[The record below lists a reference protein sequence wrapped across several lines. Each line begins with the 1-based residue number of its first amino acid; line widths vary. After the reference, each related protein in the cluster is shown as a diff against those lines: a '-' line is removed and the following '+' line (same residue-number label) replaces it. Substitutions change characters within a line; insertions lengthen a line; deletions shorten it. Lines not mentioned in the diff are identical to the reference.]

1 MRTILTTI
9 FVFSLVLT
17 PILEGVVRG
26 EVKNLSADQKITAKI
41 KAFDKKFFKGFDVY
55 SAGTQE
61 APTALLFDRKD
72 QHHLPAQDWGGP
84 LSEPTQDWGGPLS
97 EKEIIDAIKR
107 LSQQYKERSWYVP
120 VQPRALNIV
129 NSNGEVLGYVYTG
142 VETIQTDLKKDGLVA
157 VYPPF
162 KNLSED
168 KGITAKI
175 EAFDTDF
182 FKGFDVYSAGT
193 REAPTALLFDRK
205 DQYHI
210 PAPSWEKPLIGEE
223 EIIFAIRRLD
233 QQAKDRS
240 SQIPLLPQAL
250 NVVNR
255 KGGVLGY
262 VYTGVK
268 IILMDREQDGRVTVY
283 RPGTEKL
290 DGGGGAGGGGSG
302 SGGTSAGP

>member
-26 EVKNLSADQKITAKI
+26 EVKNLSADQKITAKM

-84 LSEPTQDWGGPLS
+84 LSE
-97 EKEIIDAIKR
+97 KEIIVAIKR
-107 LSQQYKERSWYVP
+107 LSQQYKDRSWYVP
-120 VQPRALNIV
+120 LQPRALNIV
-129 NSNGEVLGYVYTG
+129 NTKGEVVGYVYTG
-142 VETIQTDLKKDGLVA
+142 VETIQVAVNKDGLVA

-162 KNLSED
+162 RNLSVD

-175 EAFDTDF
+175 KAFDEEF
-182 FKGFDVYSAGT
+182 FKDFDVYSAGT
-193 REAPTALLFDRK
+193 RETPTALLLDRK
-205 DQYHI
+205 DQYHL
-210 PAPSWEKPLIGEE
+210 PAPQWEKPLVSVE
-223 EIIFAIRRLD
+223 EIIFAIGRVNEQYQHDRTVNIRLEP
-233 QQAKDRS
+233 R
-240 SQIPLLPQAL
+240 AL
-250 NVVNR
+250 NIVNT

-262 VYTGVK
+262 VYTGIETV
-268 IILMDREQDGRVTVY
+268 LMDRETDGRVTVY
-283 RPGTEKL
+283 RVTVKEL
-290 DGGGGAGGGGSG
+290 EGGGGGGRGQ
-302 SGGTSAGP
+302 